1 MILVIKLFAFLL
13 AFTKVYGQFAVIID
27 SESKVPLQN
36 VNIFNE
42 SRGVTSDSGGRFFYH
57 DIFDANDTI
66 TFSSIGYKTI
76 YLAVSEIPEKIKM
89 ESIAINLKKVDV
101 IGDYDRSRKKLK
113 RIERD
118 VRKVYPFAKVFSN
131 YLETYEGIM
140 DTLKNY
146 SGIKRFYK
154 KRKIFSAIEADL
166 LTKYDYSIRK
176 LTKRQGRILI
186 RLIDREAN
194 RTSFKIIRDFR
205 NGFTAGFWQITAR
218 FFGHNLKSSYNPL
231 KGEDRII
238 EYIIYKIENPT

>member
-1 MILVIKLFAFLL
+1 
-13 AFTKVYGQFAVIID
+13 
-27 SESKVPLQN
+27 
-36 VNIFNE
+36 
-42 SRGVTSDSGGRFFYH
+42 
-57 DIFDANDTI
+57 
-66 TFSSIGYKTI
+66 
-76 YLAVSEIPEKIKM
+76 
-89 ESIAINLKKVDV
+89 
-101 IGDYDRSRKKLK
+101 
-113 RIERD
+113 
-118 VRKVYPFAKVFSN
+118 
-131 YLETYEGIM
+131 M

-146 SGIKRFYK
+146 SGTKRFYK

-231 KGEDRII
+231 EGEDRII

>member
-1 MILVIKLFAFLL
+1 MILVTCFFAFLL
-13 AFTKVYGQFAVIID
+13 TFTKVYGQFAVIID

-42 SRGVTSDSGGRFFYH
+42 SVGVTSDSSGRFFYN
-57 DIFDANDTI
+57 DIFDANDSI

-89 ESIAINLKKVDV
+89 ESIAINLERIEV
-101 IGDYDRSRKKLK
+101 IGDDDGFKKK
-113 RIERD
+113 FARIEKD

-131 YLETYEGIM
+131 YLETYESIM

-231 KGEDRII
+231 EGEDRII

>member
-1 MILVIKLFAFLL
+1 MILVKYFSVFFLT
-13 AFTKVYGQFAVIID
+13 FTKVFGQFSIIID
-27 SESKVPLQN
+27 SVSLVPLQN

-42 SRGVTSDSGGRFFYH
+42 SVGVTTDSIGRFFYY

-76 YLAVSEIPEKIKM
+76 YLTVSEIPEKIKM
-89 ESIAINLKKVDV
+89 ESIAVSLKMVDV
-101 IGDYDRSRKKLK
+101 IGDDDRSRKKLT

-131 YLETYEGIM
+131 YLKTYEGII
-140 DTLKNY
+140 DTLENY
-146 SGIKRFYK
+146 SGLSRYYK
-154 KRKIFSAIEADL
+154 KRKIFSAIENDL

-176 LTKRQGRILI
+176 LTRRQGRILI

-205 NGFTAGFWQITAR
+205 NVFTAGFWQITAR
-218 FFGHNLKSSYNPL
+218 LFGHNLKSSYNPH

-238 EYIIYKIENPT
+238 EYIINKIENPT

>member
-1 MILVIKLFAFLL
+1 MILVKYFTVFFLT
-13 AFTKVYGQFAVIID
+13 FTKVFGQFSTIID
-27 SESKVPLQN
+27 SVSLVPLQN

-42 SRGVTSDSGGRFFYH
+42 SVGVTSDSIGRFFYY

-76 YLAVSEIPEKIKM
+76 YLPVSEIPEKIKM
-89 ESIAINLKKVDV
+89 ESIAVSLKMVDV
-101 IGDYDRSRKKLK
+101 IGDDDRSRKKLT

-140 DTLKNY
+140 DTLENY
-146 SGIKRFYK
+146 SGLSRYYK
-154 KRKIFSAIEADL
+154 KRKIFSAIEDDL
-166 LTKYDYSIRK
+166 LTKYDYSMRK
-176 LTKRQGRILI
+176 LTRRQGRILI

-194 RTSFKIIRDFR
+194 RTSFEIIRDFR
-205 NGFTAGFWQITAR
+205 NVFTAGFWQITAR
-218 FFGHNLKSSYNPL
+218 LFGHNLKSSYNPF

-238 EYIIYKIENPT
+238 EYIINKIENPT

>member
-1 MILVIKLFAFLL
+1 
-13 AFTKVYGQFAVIID
+13 
-27 SESKVPLQN
+27 
-36 VNIFNE
+36 
-42 SRGVTSDSGGRFFYH
+42 
-57 DIFDANDTI
+57 
-66 TFSSIGYKTI
+66 
-76 YLAVSEIPEKIKM
+76 M
-89 ESIAINLKKVDV
+89 ESIAINLESIDV
-101 IGDYDRSRKKLK
+101 IGDDDGFKKK
-113 RIERD
+113 FTRIERD

-146 SGIKRFYK
+146 SGIKRYYK
-154 KRKIFSAIEADL
+154 KRKIFSAIENDL

-176 LTKRQGRILI
+176 LTRRQGRILI

-231 KGEDRII
+231 EGEDRII

>member
-1 MILVIKLFAFLL
+1 MILVKFFSVFFLT
-13 AFTKVYGQFAVIID
+13 FTKVFGQFSIIID
-27 SESKVPLQN
+27 SVSLVPLQN

-42 SRGVTSDSGGRFFYH
+42 SVGVTSDSIGRFFYY

-76 YLAVSEIPEKIKM
+76 YLTVSEIPEKIKM
-89 ESIAINLKKVDV
+89 ESIAVSLKMVDV
-101 IGDYDRSRKKLK
+101 IGDDDRSRKKLT

-131 YLETYEGIM
+131 YLKTYEGII
-140 DTLKNY
+140 DTLENY
-146 SGIKRFYK
+146 SGLSRYYK
-154 KRKIFSAIEADL
+154 KRKIFSAIENDL

-176 LTKRQGRILI
+176 LTRRQGRILI

-205 NGFTAGFWQITAR
+205 NVFTAGFWQITAR
-218 FFGHNLKSSYNPL
+218 LFGHNLKSSYNPH

-238 EYIIYKIENPT
+238 EYIINKIENPT